1 MNRRQSANQDSGA
14 SWAPL
19 HPGAEQNQ
27 QPSPP
32 QQQPILW
39 SRSSH
44 ADGTPQLSISL
55 TPTTKNTTS
64 STDTTTPPGFNKNRR
79 DLSKLLL
86 SVVVVAL
93 ITNANTCAT
102 AASAGA
108 ILFLK
113 QGTLLSHKN
122 WKWGALAAVSFAVSL
137 SCGILWQGYSM
148 VEEDKA
154 YGLKI
159 SLWLLAKFLQVFW
172 SVTLGLFLFS
182 AVASSSSE
190 TSSLLVQ
197 QQTAVD
203 MEVKRR
209 Q

>member
-1 MNRRQSANQDSGA
+1 MMNRRQSDNQDSGA

-19 HPGAEQNQ
+19 HPGAEQE
-27 QPSPP
+27 PSP
-32 QQQPILW
+32 QHPILW
-39 SRSSH
+39 SSSSR

-79 DLSKLLL
+79 DVSKLLL

-93 ITNANTCAT
+93 ITNANACAT

-159 SLWLLAKFLQVFW
+159 TLWLLAKFLQVFW

-182 AVASSSSE
+182 AVTSTSE
-190 TSSLLVQ
+190 TLSLFVQ
-197 QQTAVD
+197 QQPPTAVD
-203 MEVKRR
+203 MEVKR
-209 Q
+209 QQ